1 MTAKSPSTYVISLT
15 CFNEKD
21 AFDVEMQRA
30 HFKRLAAAGIG
41 VYVGGGGSGEAF
53 VLSPEEYGQ
62 LVKVASEELKG
73 KVPFRV
79 MGREPRSAKEFIGL
93 YEISKPYEPD
103 AIQLYSLDAGHGRAT
118 PMRMLEAY
126 FRDLLD
132 YIKIPCVLSSHQA
145 AGYFIPIPMLKAL
158 VKDYSQ
164 IVGFNVTNPDIR
176 YLTEIRQEFGDKI
189 EVHVGGP
196 VQALQ
201 CLSLGGQG
209 FLTSEANLAPKLC
222 VSIIEHYKKNEMQ
235 QCFDAYA
242 HLLRVFWKMS
252 QFQFASGAKPALQVL
267 GLPGGVARRPRLQVN
282 EEEREVVV
290 KWVKELRIKEIE
302 GIA

>member
-1 MTAKSPSTYVISLT
+1 MPAKNPSTYVISLT

-21 AFDVEMQRA
+21 EFDKEMQRA
-30 HFKRLAAAGIG
+30 HFKRLAASGIG

-53 VLSPEEYGQ
+53 VLSPEEYRQ
-62 LVKVASEELKG
+62 LVQVASEELKG

-93 YEISKPYEPD
+93 YEISKPYNPD
-103 AIQLYSLDAGHGRAT
+103 AIQLYSLDAGHGRGT

-132 YIKIPCVLSSHQA
+132 AIPIPCVLSSHQA

-158 VKDYSQ
+158 KKEYKQ
-164 IVGFNVTNPDIR
+164 IIGFNVTNPDIR
-176 YLTEIRQEFGDKI
+176 YLTEIRAEFGDSV
-189 EVHVGGP
+189 ELHVGGP

-201 CLSLGGQG
+201 CLVLGGQG
-209 FLTSEANLAPKLC
+209 FLTSEANLVPKLC
-222 VSIIEHYKKNEMQ
+222 VSIIEHYKRGDMQ
-235 QCFDAYA
+235 KCFDAYA
-242 HLLRVFWKMS
+242 HLLKVFWKMS

-267 GLPGGVARRPRLQVN
+267 GLPGGVARRPRLNVSA
-282 EEEREVVV
+282 EEREVVR
-290 KWVKELRIKEIE
+290 KWVEELRIKEIE
-302 GIA
+302 GIK